1 MADSSSSS
9 EAKKAALKKAAANKA
24 KSKGAKGMNA
34 YLAQLG
40 PMTPAQRNVE
50 KKKAMNKIEYGG

>member
-1 MADSSSSS
+1 MADNMSKDDK
-9 EAKKAALKKAAANKA
+9 KKALAAKLAAKS

-34 YLAQLG
+34 YLSQLG
-40 PMTPAQRNVE
+40 PMTPAQRNAE